1 MVVNTGEQVPIIEA
15 IPPNGN
21 GEPHCTPQHTVQVA
35 ANAAPDLDPA
45 RPGAQVVAVTVVQL
59 TGRCDEMILTSDCDA
74 NLNPLPFTW
83 SLTFQPPA
91 GSETDITPSLVD
103 ASTLTPHFVAN
114 NEGTYRARLRGG
126 NTSLGMK
133 TALAVIDAAPPPPVL
148 LQRTGVITFLRVHD
162 FGTGFGPA
170 TDFVDVEAVIKLDS
184 VPTDAFGF
192 QLRNDRNRP
201 SRQGMLDLLR
211 DAFFG
216 GHAVTIDYFMIPGR
230 HNGRIIRVALTS

>member
-1 MVVNTGEQVPIIEA
+1 MVDSTGEQAPIVEA
-15 IPPNGN
+15 IPPNGD
-21 GEPHCTPQHTVQVA
+21 GDHCQPKHTVFVA
-35 ANAAPDLDPA
+35 VNAAPDLDPT

-59 TGRCDEMILTSDCDA
+59 TGSCNEMIVTSDCEVT
-74 NLNPLPFTW
+74 LNPLPFTW

-91 GSETDITPSLVD
+91 GSQTDITASLVD
-103 ASTLTPHFVAN
+103 ASTLTPHFTAS
-114 NEGTYRARLRGG
+114 NEGTYRATLRGG
-126 NTSLGMK
+126 NTSLGMR
-133 TALAVIDAAPPPPVL
+133 TASVEIDAAPPPPVL
-148 LQRTGVITFLRVHD
+148 LQRTGIITFLRVHD
-162 FGTGFGPA
+162 LGTGFGPP

-216 GHAVTIDYFMIPGR
+216 GHAVTIDYFIIPGR
-230 HNGRIIRVALTS
+230 HNGRIIRVALAS